1 MEYATAADAAFFT
14 GRTIKGQVET
24 KHAIST
30 GHES

>member
-1 MEYATAADAAFFT
+1 MWTRMMWLSSPEEQDKA
-14 GRTIKGQVET
+14 RVET